1 MHLKSFSAYG
11 FKSFADRIELD
22 FGSGITAIVGPNGSG
37 KSNISDAVRWVLGE
51 QSAKYLRGSKM
62 EDVIFSG
69 SSKRRALGVAEVT
82 LNFDNSDHRL
92 GLDFDEVSIT
102 RRVFR
107 DGDSE
112 YAINKKNC
120 RLKDIIDLFADTGL
134 GRGSLSII
142 GQNKIDEIL
151 NSRPEERRNL
161 FEEAAGIV
169 KYRLRKKDAARR
181 LDDTAANLTRINDI
195 KTEVESQLEPLKEAA
210 AKTEQYNV
218 LAGELRTCRLTQF
231 VRKIDV
237 LEHARAQQ
245 EEKDAALERE
255 VAKNAAAAG
264 RQQAL
269 CAQLQQ
275 EADALSENY
284 NKLQDDIK
292 ARETALEKVRGQ
304 GAVLEERILQ
314 SRKAGVRLSQQNEK
328 LEQQVAS
335 LEKQLVSLT
344 DEYDVLEK
352 KQTAAGLLV
361 QKLTLGQKEKEV
373 LVQKARQ
380 EADSLKDAAFDT
392 MRRMVDLRN
401 RIRTLE
407 TEQEQRMRRREAL
420 KKNIEETESELTKQ
434 DAAYRKLLE
443 NQADMEN
450 NVQLSQRSSAEL
462 ARKLADEN
470 TALNAVRQKYNDC
483 QRRITALESRQNVL
497 NNMQKAYEGF
507 GYGVKAVLRAVE
519 SWRGRVI
526 GVAAELISVDAQYV
540 TAIETALGAASQNI
554 VMRDAEA
561 AKAAIG
567 YLKQHK
573 YGRATFLPLD
583 TIKTYPR
590 KAEDNQL
597 KKMPGVLGFADE
609 LISCGEDVEQVF
621 KFLLGR
627 VLVAQDMDAA
637 LEAARRSA
645 FRMRVVTLQG
655 DVVNAGGS
663 LTGGSRQQKEAGFL
677 SRVKEI
683 ETLAWQEEELRHELL
698 GYQEQAEAAEEVI
711 KEYSTKLSALK
722 AELQKYA
729 VRRAEITS
737 GLSRAEAEKQR
748 MSRNL
753 EVLLDDR
760 AAAAEEYLAA
770 RGKLQELRPQLAE
783 IEKEDTESK
792 SHLDALQKKMQAE
805 SSELESI
812 RRQLQDARVESE
824 ATTAKTT
831 MMAERMHQ
839 LDGEMERLQREVLA
853 NENEQQNLENSIAES
868 ENKKAELAQ
877 QTEAL
882 MAELNVISG
891 GREEFTAKR
900 IEIAARQEKAALELA
915 QAQKALEEAEKK
927 RNQAALESVKQNAEY
942 EHVLQQLESDYG
954 LTLEEAHKE
963 VLLEA
968 GDNSLRRQELSLQ
981 RRIEELGPVNAAAIE
996 QYAAVKERFEFLQKQ
1011 YDDLAGAKAN
1021 LESVISEINSGM
1033 SKRFKEAFAK
1043 INVYFSE
1050 CYVKLF
1056 GGGTAYLKLTDPGD
1070 VLSSGIDIE
1079 VQPPGK
1085 KLQSLYLLS
1094 GGERA
1099 LTVIALLFALLSYS
1113 PAPFCILDEIDA
1125 ALDEANVDRF
1135 ARFLTAYAENT
1146 QFIVI
1151 THRKGTMEAAKVLH
1165 GVTMEESGVSKL
1177 LSVKL
1182 TEKE

>member
-1 MHLKSFSAYG
+1 MRLKSFSAYG

-120 RLKDIIDLFADTGL
+120 RLKDIVDLFADTGL

-169 KYRLRKKDAARR
+169 KYRLRKKEAARR

-195 KTEVESQLEPLKEAA
+195 KSEVESQLEPLREAA
-210 AKTEQYNV
+210 AKTEKYNV
-218 LAGELRTCRLTQF
+218 LAGELRVCRLTQF

-237 LEHARAQQ
+237 LTDARAQQ
-245 EEKDAALERE
+245 AEKDAALERE
-255 VAKNAAAAG
+255 VAENAAEAG

-292 ARETALEKVRGQ
+292 AKETALEKVRGQ
-304 GAVLEERILQ
+304 NAVLEERILQ
-314 SRKAGVRLSQQNEK
+314 NQKAGQRLALQNEK
-328 LEQQVAS
+328 LEQQVEGM
-335 LEKQLVSLT
+335 EKQLTALT

-352 KQTAAGLLV
+352 KQTAA
-361 QKLTLGQKEKEV
+361 QV
-373 LVQKARQ
+373 LVNNLSKSQQ
-380 EADSLKDAAFDT
+380 EQEQLVKQAQQQADSLKDAAFDT

-401 RIRTLE
+401 KIRSFE

-420 KKNIEETESELTKQ
+420 KKNIEETENELQ
-434 DAAYRKLLE
+434 SRDASYRSLLDA
-443 NQADMEN
+443 QADLEN
-450 NVQLSQRSSAEL
+450 NVQLSQRSSQEL
-462 ARKLADEN
+462 SQK
-470 TALNAVRQKYNDC
+470 LNAETAVLNAARQKYNDC
-483 QRRITALESRQNVL
+483 QHRITALESRQNVL
-497 NNMQKAYEGF
+497 KNMQEAYEGF
-507 GYGVKAVLRAVE
+507 GYGVKAVIRAQE
-519 SWRGRVI
+519 NWHAGVI
-526 GVAAELISVDAQYV
+526 GVAAELLNADARYV
-540 TAIETALGAASQNI
+540 TAIETALGAAAQNI
-554 VMRDAEA
+554 VMRDAET
-561 AKAAIG
+561 AKAAIN

-590 KAEDNQL
+590 KAEDEQL

-609 LISCGEDVEQVF
+609 LVICKPDVEKVF

-627 VLVAQDMDAA
+627 VLVAQNMDAA
-637 LEAARRSA
+637 LAAARKSG
-645 FRMRVVTLQG
+645 FRLRAVTLQG
-655 DVVNAGGS
+655 DIVNAGGS

-677 SRVKEI
+677 SRTKEI
-683 ETLAWQEEELRHELL
+683 ETLSQQEAALHKELL
-698 GYQEQAEAAEEVI
+698 GYQEKLEASEDII
-711 KEYSTKLSALK
+711 KDYTAKLNALK

-737 GLSRAEAEKQR
+737 ALSRAGAEKERLSQH
-748 MSRNL
+748 L

-760 AAAAEEYLAA
+760 SAVSAEYMAA
-770 RGKLQELRPQLAE
+770 RVKLQELRPQLAE
-783 IEKEDTESK
+783 IEKEDSDSK
-792 SHLDALQKKMQAE
+792 TQLDVLQKKMQAAN
-805 SSELESI
+805 SELDSI
-812 RRQLQDARVESE
+812 RRRLQDARVDSE
-824 ATTAKTT
+824 ATAAKTA
-831 MMAERMHQ
+831 MMAERMRQ
-839 LDGEMERLQREVLA
+839 LDGEMECLQREALA
-853 NENEQQNLENSIAES
+853 NENEQQNLENAIAES
-868 ENKKAELAQ
+868 RSKKQELAQ
-877 QTEAL
+877 RSEAL
-882 MAELNVISG
+882 MAELSAISG

-900 IEIAARQEKAALELA
+900 IEIAGRQEQAAAALA
-915 QAQKALEEAEKK
+915 QAQKALEDAEKK
-927 RNQAALESVKQNAEY
+927 RNQAALESVRQNAEY
-942 EHVLQQLESDYG
+942 EHVLQQLDSEYG
-954 LTLEEAHKE
+954 LSLEEAHKE
-963 VLLEA
+963 ALADA
-968 GDNSLRRQELSLQ
+968 GDNALRRQELSLQ

-1011 YDDLAGAKAN
+1011 YNDLNEAKDN

-1033 SKRFKEAFAK
+1033 SRRFKEAFAK

-1085 KLQSLYLLS
+1085 KLQSLFLLS

-1146 QFIVI
+1146 QFIII
-1151 THRKGTMEAAKVLH
+1151 THRKGTMEAANVLH

-1182 TEKE
+1182 SERN

>member
-1 MHLKSFSAYG
+1 M
-11 FKSFADRIELD
+11 
-22 FGSGITAIVGPNGSG
+22 
-37 KSNISDAVRWVLGE
+37 
-51 QSAKYLRGSKM
+51 
-62 EDVIFSG
+62 
-69 SSKRRALGVAEVT
+69 
-82 LNFDNSDHRL
+82 
-92 GLDFDEVSIT
+92 
-102 RRVFR
+102 
-107 DGDSE
+107 
-112 YAINKKNC
+112 
-120 RLKDIIDLFADTGL
+120 
-134 GRGSLSII
+134 
-142 GQNKIDEIL
+142 
-151 NSRPEERRNL
+151 
-161 FEEAAGIV
+161 
-169 KYRLRKKDAARR
+169 
-181 LDDTAANLTRINDI
+181 
-195 KTEVESQLEPLKEAA
+195 
-210 AKTEQYNV
+210 
-218 LAGELRTCRLTQF
+218 
-231 VRKIDV
+231 
-237 LEHARAQQ
+237 
-245 EEKDAALERE
+245 
-255 VAKNAAAAG
+255 
-264 RQQAL
+264 
-269 CAQLQQ
+269 
-275 EADALSENY
+275 
-284 NKLQDDIK
+284 
-292 ARETALEKVRGQ
+292 
-304 GAVLEERILQ
+304 
-314 SRKAGVRLSQQNEK
+314 
-328 LEQQVAS
+328 
-335 LEKQLVSLT
+335 
-344 DEYDVLEK
+344 
-352 KQTAAGLLV
+352 
-361 QKLTLGQKEKEV
+361 
-373 LVQKARQ
+373 
-380 EADSLKDAAFDT
+380 
-392 MRRMVDLRN
+392 
-401 RIRTLE
+401 
-407 TEQEQRMRRREAL
+407 
-420 KKNIEETESELTKQ
+420 
-434 DAAYRKLLE
+434 
-443 NQADMEN
+443 
-450 NVQLSQRSSAEL
+450 
-462 ARKLADEN
+462 
-470 TALNAVRQKYNDC
+470 
-483 QRRITALESRQNVL
+483 
-497 NNMQKAYEGF
+497 
-507 GYGVKAVLRAVE
+507 
-519 SWRGRVI
+519 
-526 GVAAELISVDAQYV
+526 
-540 TAIETALGAASQNI
+540 
-554 VMRDAEA
+554 
-561 AKAAIG
+561 
-567 YLKQHK
+567 
-573 YGRATFLPLD
+573 
-583 TIKTYPR
+583 
-590 KAEDNQL
+590 
-597 KKMPGVLGFADE
+597 
-609 LISCGEDVEQVF
+609 
-621 KFLLGR
+621 
-627 VLVAQDMDAA
+627 
-637 LEAARRSA
+637 
-645 FRMRVVTLQG
+645 
-655 DVVNAGGS
+655 
-663 LTGGSRQQKEAGFL
+663 
-677 SRVKEI
+677 
-683 ETLAWQEEELRHELL
+683 
-698 GYQEQAEAAEEVI
+698 
-711 KEYSTKLSALK
+711 
-722 AELQKYA
+722 
-729 VRRAEITS
+729 
-737 GLSRAEAEKQR
+737 
-748 MSRNL
+748 

-900 IEIAARQEKAALELA
+900 IEIAARQEKAALELT

-942 EHVLQQLESDYG
+942 EHVLQQLESEYG

-963 VLLEA
+963 ALLEA
-968 GDNSLRRQELSLQ
+968 GDSSLRRQELSLQ

-1011 YDDLAGAKAN
+1011 YEDLAGAKAN

-1151 THRKGTMEAAKVLH
+1151 THRKGTMEAANVLH

>member
-92 GLDFDEVSIT
+92 GLDFDEVSVT

-120 RLKDIIDLFADTGL
+120 RLKDIVDLFADTGL
-134 GRGSLSII
+134 GKGSLSII

-151 NSRPEERRNL
+151 NSRPEDRRTL

-195 KTEVESQLEPLKEAA
+195 KCEVESQLEPLKEAA

-237 LEHARAQQ
+237 LTAAREQQ
-245 EEKDAALERE
+245 AEKDAALERD
-255 VAKNAAAAG
+255 VAQNAAEVG
-264 RQQAL
+264 KQQAL
-269 CAQLQQ
+269 CVQLQQ
-275 EADALSENY
+275 EADALSESY

-304 GAVLEERILQ
+304 SAVLEERILQ
-314 SRKAGVRLSQQNEK
+314 SQKAGQRLTVQNEK
-328 LEQQVAS
+328 LEQQVDG
-335 LEKQLVSLT
+335 LEKQLAALT
-344 DEYDVLEK
+344 DEYDILEQ
-352 KQTAAGLLV
+352 KQTAAQLLV
-361 QKLTLGQKEKEV
+361 NKLTNAQQEKEA
-373 LVQKARQ
+373 LMQQAQ
-380 EADSLKDAAFDT
+380 QQAEGLKDAAFDT
-392 MRRMVDLRN
+392 MRKMVDLRN
-401 RIRTLE
+401 KIRTLE
-407 TEQEQRMRRREAL
+407 QEQEQRMRRRDAL
-420 KKNIEETESELTKQ
+420 KKNIEETENEL
-434 DAAYRKLLE
+434 ARHEAEYRRLQGA
-443 NQADMEN
+443 QADLEN
-450 NVQLSQRSSAEL
+450 NVELTQRSSAEL
-462 ARKLADEN
+462 TQKITAES
-470 TALNAVRQKYNDC
+470 TALSGVRQKYNDC

-507 GYGVKAVLRAVE
+507 GHGVKTVIRAQEVW
-519 SWRGRVI
+519 SGRVL
-526 GVAAELISVDAQYV
+526 GVAAELISVGAQYV
-540 TAIETALGAASQNI
+540 TAIETALGAAAQNI
-554 VMRDAEA
+554 VMQDAEA
-561 AKAAIG
+561 AKAAIN
-567 YLKQHK
+567 YLKQQK
-573 YGRATFLPLD
+573 AGRATFLPLD

-590 KAEDNQL
+590 KAEDEQL
-597 KKMPGVLGFADE
+597 KKLPGILGFADE
-609 LISCGEDVEQVF
+609 LVSCKQEVKRVF

-627 VLVAQDMDAA
+627 VLIAENMDAA
-637 LEAARRSA
+637 LAAARKSG
-645 FRMRVVTLQG
+645 FRLRAVTLQG

-677 SRVKEI
+677 SRTKEI
-683 ETLAWQEEELRHELL
+683 EALAEQERALHKELL
-698 GYQEQAEAAEEVI
+698 GYQEQAESAEEVLKGYTQ
-711 KEYSTKLSALK
+711 KENALK

-737 GLSRAEAEKQR
+737 AVSRAEAEKQR
-748 MSRNL
+748 LGQHM

-760 AAAAEEYLAA
+760 SAIGQEYMAA
-770 RGKLQELRPQLAE
+770 RENLQALRPQLAE
-783 IEKEDTESK
+783 IEKQDTESK
-792 SHLDALQKKMQAE
+792 SRLDALQKKMQAD
-805 SSELESI
+805 SSELDSI
-812 RRQLQDARVESE
+812 RRRLQDARVESE

-853 NENEQQNLENSIAES
+853 NEHEQQNLENAIAES
-868 ENKKAELAQ
+868 TAKKAELAQ
-877 QTEAL
+877 RTETL
-882 MAELNVISG
+882 MGELAAISG
-891 GREEFTAKR
+891 GREEFTAQR
-900 IEIAARQEKAALELA
+900 IAIASRQEAAALALA
-915 QAQKALEEAEKK
+915 SAQKVLEDAEKK

-942 EHVLQQLESDYG
+942 EHVLDQLQNDYG
-954 LTLEEAHKE
+954 LTLEEAHAE
-963 VLLEA
+963 NLLEA
-968 GDNSLRRQELSLQ
+968 SDNALRRQELSLQ
-981 RRIEELGPVNAAAIE
+981 RKIDELGPVNAAAIE
-996 QYAAVKERFEFLQKQ
+996 QYAAVKDRFEFLQKQ
-1011 YDDLAGAKAN
+1011 YDDLAEAKNN

-1043 INVYFSE
+1043 INIYFSE

-1056 GGGTAYLKLTDPGD
+1056 GGGTAYLKLTDPAD
-1070 VLSSGIDIE
+1070 VLNSGIDIE

-1085 KLQSLYLLS
+1085 KLQSLFLLS

-1135 ARFLTAYAENT
+1135 AKFLSAYAENT

-1151 THRKGTMEAAKVLH
+1151 THRKGTMEAAHVLH

>member
-120 RLKDIIDLFADTGL
+120 RLKDIVDLFADTGL

-151 NSRPEERRNL
+151 NSRAEDRRTL
-161 FEEAAGIV
+161 FEESAGIV

-195 KTEVESQLEPLKEAA
+195 KCEVENQLEPLAEAA
-210 AKTEQYNV
+210 AKTEEYNV

-237 LEHARAQQ
+237 LTAAREQQ
-245 EEKDAALERE
+245 AEKDAALERE
-255 VAKNAAAAG
+255 VAQSAAEAG

-275 EADALSENY
+275 EADALSESY

-304 GAVLEERILQ
+304 SAVLEERILQ
-314 SRKAGVRLSQQNEK
+314 SRKADQRLTQQNEK
-328 LEQQVAS
+328 LEQQVEA
-335 LEKQLVSLT
+335 LEKQLAALT
-344 DEYDVLEK
+344 DEYDVLEQ
-352 KQTAAGLLV
+352 KQAAAQLLVNKLTAA
-361 QKLTLGQKEKEV
+361 QEEKET
-373 LVQKARQ
+373 LVR
-380 EADSLKDAAFDT
+380 EAQQQAEGLKDAAFDT
-392 MRRMVDLRN
+392 MRKMVDLRN
-401 RIRTLE
+401 KIRSLE
-407 TEQEQRMRRREAL
+407 QEQEQRMRRREAL
-420 KKNIEETESELTKQ
+420 KKNIEEAESELERREA
-434 DAAYRKLLE
+434 DYRKLLDA
-443 NQADMEN
+443 QTDLEN
-450 NVQLSQRSSAEL
+450 NVELAQRSSAEL
-462 ARKLADEN
+462 SQKAAAEN
-470 TALNAVRQKYNDC
+470 AVLNGVRQKYNDC

-507 GYGVKAVLRAVE
+507 GFGVKTVIRSQEAW
-519 SWRGRVI
+519 SNSVI
-526 GVAAELISVDAQYV
+526 GVAAELLKVEAEYV
-540 TAIETALGAASQNI
+540 TAIETALGAAAQNL
-554 VMRDAEA
+554 VMRDAES
-561 AKAAIG
+561 AKAAIN
-567 YLKQHK
+567 YLKQRK
-573 YGRATFLPLD
+573 SGRATFLPLD

-590 KAEDNQL
+590 KAEDEAF
-597 KKMPGVLGFADE
+597 KKLPGILGYADE
-609 LISCGEDVEQVF
+609 LISCQPEVKKVF
-621 KFLLGR
+621 SFLLGR

-637 LEAARRSA
+637 LAAARKSG

-677 SRVKEI
+677 SRTKEI
-683 ETLAWQEEELRHELL
+683 EALEHEERALHKELL
-698 GYQEQAEAAEEVI
+698 GYQEEAESSEEVL
-711 KEYSTKLSALK
+711 KGYAAKLNALK

-748 MSRNL
+748 LAQHL

-760 AAAAEEYLAA
+760 SAISQEYLSA
-770 RGKLQELRPQLAE
+770 RGVLADLRPQLAE

-792 SHLDALQKKMQAE
+792 GKLDALQKKMQAE
-805 SSELESI
+805 TSELESI
-812 RRQLQDARVESE
+812 RRRLQDARVENE
-824 ATTAKTT
+824 ATSAKTA

-839 LDGEMERLQREVLA
+839 LDGEMERLQREALA
-853 NENEQQNLENSIAES
+853 NENEQQNLENAIAES
-868 ENKKAELAQ
+868 TAKRAELAQ
-877 QTEAL
+877 RTEAL
-882 MAELNVISG
+882 MGELAEISG

-900 IEIAARQEKAALELA
+900 VAIAGKQEAAALALTAA
-915 QAQKALEEAEKK
+915 QRALEEAEKK

-942 EHVLQQLESDYG
+942 EHVLQQLDADYG
-954 LTLEEAHKE
+954 LTLEAAHNE
-963 VLLEA
+963 TLLE
-968 GDNSLRRQELSLQ
+968 GSDNSLRRQELALQ
-981 RRIEELGPVNAAAIE
+981 RKIDELGPVNAAAIE

-1011 YDDLAGAKAN
+1011 YGDLAEAKAN
-1021 LESVISEINSGM
+1021 LEGVIAEINSGM
-1033 SKRFKEAFAK
+1033 SRRFKEAFAK

-1070 VLSSGIDIE
+1070 VLNSGIDIE

-1085 KLQSLYLLS
+1085 KLQSLFLLS

-1135 ARFLTAYAENT
+1135 AKFLSAYAENT

-1151 THRKGTMEAAKVLH
+1151 THRKGTMEAAHVLH

-1177 LSVKL
+1177 LSVKM

>member
-82 LNFDNSDHRL
+82 LDFDNTDHRL

-120 RLKDIIDLFADTGL
+120 RLKDIVDLFADTGL

-151 NSRPEERRNL
+151 NSRAEDRRTL

-195 KTEVESQLEPLKEAA
+195 KSEVESQLEPLKEAA
-210 AKTEQYNV
+210 AKTEQYNI

-237 LEHARAQQ
+237 LTAAREQQ
-245 EEKDAALERE
+245 AEKDTTLERD
-255 VAKNAAAAG
+255 VAESAAAAG

-269 CAQLQQ
+269 CVQLQQ
-275 EADALSENY
+275 EADALSERY

-292 ARETALEKVRGQ
+292 AKETALEKVRGQ
-304 GAVLEERILQ
+304 SAVLEERILQ
-314 SRKAGVRLSQQNEK
+314 NKKAGERLALQNIK
-328 LEQQVAS
+328 LEQQVEG
-335 LEKQLVSLT
+335 LEQQLAALT

-352 KQTAAGLLV
+352 KQTAARFLVDKLTKEQQDKEALV
-361 QKLTLGQKEKEV
+361 QQA
-373 LVQKARQ
+373 QQ
-380 EADSLKDAAFDT
+380 ETEGLKDAAFDT
-392 MRRMVDLRN
+392 MRKMVDLRN
-401 RIRTLE
+401 KIRILE
-407 TEQEQRMRRREAL
+407 QEQEQRMRRREAL
-420 KKNIEETESELTKQ
+420 KKNIEENETELQKCEQEYLS
-434 DAAYRKLLE
+434 LLE
-443 NQADMEN
+443 TQADLEN
-450 NVQLSQRSSAEL
+450 NIQLAQRSSAEL
-462 ARKLADEN
+462 AQKAAAEN
-470 TALNAVRQKYNDC
+470 KILNGVHQKYNDC

-507 GYGVKAVLRAVE
+507 GYGVKAVIRAQEAWSGKVT
-519 SWRGRVI
+519 
-526 GVAAELISVDAQYV
+526 GVAAELINVEAEYV
-540 TAIETALGAASQNI
+540 TAIETALGAAAQNI
-554 VMRDAEA
+554 VMQDADA
-561 AKAAIG
+561 AKAAIN

-590 KAEDNQL
+590 KAEDEQL
-597 KKMPGVLGFADE
+597 KNLPGVLGFADE
-609 LISCGEDVEQVF
+609 LVSCKPEVAKVF
-621 KFLLGR
+621 SFLLGR
-627 VLVAQDMDAA
+627 VLIAQDMDSA
-637 LEAARRSA
+637 LAAARKSG
-645 FRMRVVTLQG
+645 FRLRAVTLQG

-677 SRVKEI
+677 SRTKEI
-683 ETLAWQEEELRHELL
+683 EALKQQESILHKELL
-698 GYQEQAEAAEEVI
+698 GYQEQAENSEEILKGYAE
-711 KEYSTKLSALK
+711 KENALK

-729 VRRAEITS
+729 VRRAETVS
-737 GLSRAEAEKQR
+737 ALSRSEAEKQR
-748 MSRNL
+748 LAQHL

-760 AAAAEEYLAA
+760 NALGQEYLAA
-770 RGKLQELRPQLAE
+770 RETLQALKPQLAE
-783 IEKEDTESK
+783 IEKEDSESK
-792 SHLDALQKKMQAE
+792 SRLDALQKKMQAE
-805 SSELESI
+805 TAGLESI

-831 MMAERMHQ
+831 LMAERMRQ
-839 LDGEMERLQREVLA
+839 LDGEMERLQREVLG
-853 NENEQQNLENSIAES
+853 NENEQQNLENAIAES
-868 ENKKAELAQ
+868 TAQKAELAKR
-877 QTEAL
+877 TEIL
-882 MAELNVISG
+882 MGELSAISG
-891 GREEFTAKR
+891 GREEFTAQR
-900 IEIAARQEKAALELA
+900 VAIAARQEAAALALA
-915 QAQKALEEAEKK
+915 AAQKELEDAEKK

-942 EHVLQQLESDYG
+942 EHVLQQLHTDYG
-954 LTLEEAHKE
+954 LTLEEAHAE
-963 VLLEA
+963 TLLDIA
-968 GDNSLRRQELSLQ
+968 DNALRRQELSLQ
-981 RRIEELGPVNAAAIE
+981 RRIDELGPVNAAAIE

-1011 YDDLAGAKAN
+1011 YEDLAEAKNN

-1043 INVYFSE
+1043 INIYFSE

-1056 GGGTAYLKLTDPGD
+1056 GGGTAYLKLTDPAD
-1070 VLSSGIDIE
+1070 VLNSGIDIE

-1085 KLQSLYLLS
+1085 KLQSLFLLS

-1135 ARFLTAYAENT
+1135 ARFLSAYAENT

-1151 THRKGTMEAAKVLH
+1151 THRKGTMEAAHVLH

>member
-237 LEHARAQQ
+237 LEQARAQQ

-292 ARETALEKVRGQ
+292 AKETALEKVRGQ

-361 QKLTLGQKEKEV
+361 QKLTLGQKEKEA

-380 EADSLKDAAFDT
+380 EAESLKDAAFDT

-420 KKNIEETESELTKQ
+420 KKNIEETENELAKQ

-443 NQADMEN
+443 NQADLEN

-497 NNMQKAYEGF
+497 NNM
-507 GYGVKAVLRAVE
+507 LR
-519 SWRGRVI
+519 
-526 GVAAELISVDAQYV
+526 
-540 TAIETALGAASQNI
+540 
-554 VMRDAEA
+554 
-561 AKAAIG
+561 
-567 YLKQHK
+567 
-573 YGRATFLPLD
+573 
-583 TIKTYPR
+583 
-590 KAEDNQL
+590 
-597 KKMPGVLGFADE
+597 
-609 LISCGEDVEQVF
+609 
-621 KFLLGR
+621 
-627 VLVAQDMDAA
+627 
-637 LEAARRSA
+637 
-645 FRMRVVTLQG
+645 
-655 DVVNAGGS
+655 
-663 LTGGSRQQKEAGFL
+663 
-677 SRVKEI
+677 
-683 ETLAWQEEELRHELL
+683 
-698 GYQEQAEAAEEVI
+698 
-711 KEYSTKLSALK
+711 
-722 AELQKYA
+722 
-729 VRRAEITS
+729 
-737 GLSRAEAEKQR
+737 
-748 MSRNL
+748 
-753 EVLLDDR
+753 
-760 AAAAEEYLAA
+760 
-770 RGKLQELRPQLAE
+770 
-783 IEKEDTESK
+783 
-792 SHLDALQKKMQAE
+792 
-805 SSELESI
+805 
-812 RRQLQDARVESE
+812 
-824 ATTAKTT
+824 
-831 MMAERMHQ
+831 
-839 LDGEMERLQREVLA
+839 
-853 NENEQQNLENSIAES
+853 
-868 ENKKAELAQ
+868 
-877 QTEAL
+877 
-882 MAELNVISG
+882 
-891 GREEFTAKR
+891 
-900 IEIAARQEKAALELA
+900 
-915 QAQKALEEAEKK
+915 
-927 RNQAALESVKQNAEY
+927 
-942 EHVLQQLESDYG
+942 
-954 LTLEEAHKE
+954 
-963 VLLEA
+963 
-968 GDNSLRRQELSLQ
+968 LRR
-981 RRIEELGPVNAAAIE
+981 
-996 QYAAVKERFEFLQKQ
+996 
-1011 YDDLAGAKAN
+1011 
-1021 LESVISEINSGM
+1021 
-1033 SKRFKEAFAK
+1033 
-1043 INVYFSE
+1043 
-1050 CYVKLF
+1050 
-1056 GGGTAYLKLTDPGD
+1056 
-1070 VLSSGIDIE
+1070 
-1079 VQPPGK
+1079 
-1085 KLQSLYLLS
+1085 
-1094 GGERA
+1094 
-1099 LTVIALLFALLSYS
+1099 
-1113 PAPFCILDEIDA
+1113 
-1125 ALDEANVDRF
+1125 
-1135 ARFLTAYAENT
+1135 
-1146 QFIVI
+1146 
-1151 THRKGTMEAAKVLH
+1151 
-1165 GVTMEESGVSKL
+1165 
-1177 LSVKL
+1177 
-1182 TEKE
+1182 

>member
-1 MHLKSFSAYG
+1 MHLTSFSAYG

-82 LNFDNSDHRL
+82 LNFDNRDHRL

-107 DGDSE
+107 NGDSE

-120 RLKDIIDLFADTGL
+120 RLKDIVDLFADTGL

-151 NSRPEERRNL
+151 NSRPEERRTL

-169 KYRLRKKDAARR
+169 KYRLRKKDATRR

-195 KTEVESQLEPLKEAA
+195 KCEVESQVEPLREAA
-210 AKTEQYNV
+210 ARTEQYNV
-218 LAGELRTCRLTQF
+218 LAGELRACRLTQF

-237 LEHARAQQ
+237 LSQARAQQ
-245 EEKDAALERE
+245 EEKNAALELE
-255 VAKNAAAAG
+255 VAESAAAAG

-275 EADALSENY
+275 EADALSESY

-304 GAVLEERILQ
+304 SAVLEERILQ
-314 SRKAGVRLSQQNEK
+314 NKKAGERLSLQNEK
-328 LEQQVAS
+328 LEQQVAE
-335 LEKQLVSLT
+335 LEKQLAALT
-344 DEYDVLEK
+344 DEYDMLEK
-352 KQTAAGLLV
+352 KQTAAQLLV
-361 QKLTLGQKEKEV
+361 NKLAQAQQDSEAMVEE
-373 LVQKARQ
+373 ARQ
-380 EADSLKDAAFDT
+380 QADDLKNAAFDT
-392 MRRMVDLRN
+392 MRQMVDLRN

-407 TEQEQRMRRREAL
+407 TEQEQRMRRRETL
-420 KKNIEETESELTKQ
+420 KKNIEEAEGEQERCEAEYRRLLGVQSDLEHNTELAE
-434 DAAYRKLLE
+434 
-443 NQADMEN
+443 
-450 NVQLSQRSSAEL
+450 RSSAEL
-462 ARKLADEN
+462 AGKMSAEN
-470 TALNAVRQKYNDC
+470 TALNKVRQQYNDC
-483 QRRITALESRQNVL
+483 QRRVSALESRQNVL

-507 GYGVKAVLRAVE
+507 GYGVKAVIRAQE
-519 SWRGRVI
+519 AWSSSVI
-526 GVAAELISVDAQYV
+526 GVAAELIKVEAQYV
-540 TAIETALGAASQNI
+540 TAVETALGAAAQNI
-554 VMRDAEA
+554 IMRDAES

-583 TIKTYPR
+583 TIKAYPR
-590 KAEDNQL
+590 RAEDEQL
-597 KKMPGVLGFADE
+597 KAMPGILGFADE
-609 LISCGEDVEQVF
+609 LVSCEPGVKPVYN
-621 KFLLGR
+621 FLLGR
-627 VLVAQDMDAA
+627 VLIAKDMDAA
-637 LEAARRSA
+637 LAAARKSG
-645 FRMRVVTLQG
+645 FRLRAVTLQG

-677 SRVKEI
+677 SRTREL
-683 ETLAWQEEELRHELL
+683 ESLAEQEQALHKELL
-698 GYQEQAEAAEEVI
+698 GYQEQIESAEEI
-711 KEYSTKLSALK
+711 LKEYAARLNGLK

-729 VRRAEITS
+729 VRRAETGSSI
-737 GLSRAEAEKQR
+737 SRMETEKQR
-748 MSRNL
+748 LAQHL
-753 EVLLDDR
+753 ELLLDDR
-760 AAAAEEYLAA
+760 NIISQEYLAA
-770 RGKLQELRPQLAE
+770 RNALQELRPQLAAV
-783 IEKEDTESK
+783 EKQDEDSK
-792 SHLDALQKKMQAE
+792 GRLDALQKKMQAE

-812 RRQLQDARVESE
+812 RRRLQDARVESE

-839 LDGEMERLQREVLA
+839 LDSEMERLQREVLA
-853 NENEQQNLENSIAES
+853 NENEQQKLENAIEESINARE
-868 ENKKAELAQ
+868 ALAQ
-877 QTEAL
+877 KTEAL
-882 MAELNVISG
+882 MGELSAISG

-900 IEIAARQEKAALELA
+900 IAIAGKQEAAALALATARKEL
-915 QAQKALEEAEKK
+915 ENAEKK
-927 RNQAALESVKQNAEY
+927 RTQAAMESVKQNAEY
-942 EHVLQQLESDYG
+942 EHVLQQLEAEYG
-954 LTLEEAHKE
+954 ISLEEAHS
-963 VLLEA
+963 EA
-968 GDNSLRRQELSLQ
+968 QADISDNALRRQELSLQ
-981 RRIEELGPVNAAAIE
+981 RSIEALGPVNMAAIE

-1011 YDDLAGAKAN
+1011 YDDLSEAKAN

-1056 GGGTAYLKLTDPGD
+1056 GGGTAYLKLTDSSD
-1070 VLSSGIDIE
+1070 VLNSGIDIE

-1151 THRKGTMEAAKVLH
+1151 THRKGTMEAAHVLH

>member
-169 KYRLRKKDAARR
+169 KYRLRKKNAARR

-237 LEHARAQQ
+237 LEQARAQQ

-255 VAKNAAAAG
+255 VAQNAAAAG

-292 ARETALEKVRGQ
+292 AKETALEKVRGQ

-361 QKLTLGQKEKEV
+361 QKLTLGQKEKEA

-380 EADSLKDAAFDT
+380 EAESLKDAAFDT

-420 KKNIEETESELTKQ
+420 KKNIEETENELAKQ

-443 NQADMEN
+443 NQADLEN

-470 TALNAVRQKYNDC
+470 TVLNAVRQKYNDC

-507 GYGVKAVLRAVE
+507 GYGVKAVLRAEE
-519 SWRGRVI
+519 SWR
-526 GVAAELISVDAQYV
+526 
-540 TAIETALGAASQNI
+540 
-554 VMRDAEA
+554 
-561 AKAAIG
+561 
-567 YLKQHK
+567 LK
-573 YGRATFLPLD
+573 RF
-583 TIKTYPR
+583 
-590 KAEDNQL
+590 
-597 KKMPGVLGFADE
+597 
-609 LISCGEDVEQVF
+609 C
-621 KFLLGR
+621 
-627 VLVAQDMDAA
+627 
-637 LEAARRSA
+637 
-645 FRMRVVTLQG
+645 
-655 DVVNAGGS
+655 
-663 LTGGSRQQKEAGFL
+663 
-677 SRVKEI
+677 
-683 ETLAWQEEELRHELL
+683 
-698 GYQEQAEAAEEVI
+698 
-711 KEYSTKLSALK
+711 
-722 AELQKYA
+722 
-729 VRRAEITS
+729 VR
-737 GLSRAEAEKQR
+737 
-748 MSRNL
+748 
-753 EVLLDDR
+753 
-760 AAAAEEYLAA
+760 
-770 RGKLQELRPQLAE
+770 
-783 IEKEDTESK
+783 
-792 SHLDALQKKMQAE
+792 
-805 SSELESI
+805 
-812 RRQLQDARVESE
+812 
-824 ATTAKTT
+824 
-831 MMAERMHQ
+831 
-839 LDGEMERLQREVLA
+839 
-853 NENEQQNLENSIAES
+853 
-868 ENKKAELAQ
+868 KKA
-877 QTEAL
+877 
-882 MAELNVISG
+882 G
-891 GREEFTAKR
+891 
-900 IEIAARQEKAALELA
+900 
-915 QAQKALEEAEKK
+915 
-927 RNQAALESVKQNAEY
+927 
-942 EHVLQQLESDYG
+942 
-954 LTLEEAHKE
+954 
-963 VLLEA
+963 A
-968 GDNSLRRQELSLQ
+968 GE
-981 RRIEELGPVNAAAIE
+981 
-996 QYAAVKERFEFLQKQ
+996 
-1011 YDDLAGAKAN
+1011 
-1021 LESVISEINSGM
+1021 
-1033 SKRFKEAFAK
+1033 
-1043 INVYFSE
+1043 
-1050 CYVKLF
+1050 
-1056 GGGTAYLKLTDPGD
+1056 
-1070 VLSSGIDIE
+1070 
-1079 VQPPGK
+1079 
-1085 KLQSLYLLS
+1085 
-1094 GGERA
+1094 
-1099 LTVIALLFALLSYS
+1099 
-1113 PAPFCILDEIDA
+1113 
-1125 ALDEANVDRF
+1125 
-1135 ARFLTAYAENT
+1135 
-1146 QFIVI
+1146 
-1151 THRKGTMEAAKVLH
+1151 
-1165 GVTMEESGVSKL
+1165 
-1177 LSVKL
+1177 
-1182 TEKE
+1182 

>member
-37 KSNISDAVRWVLGE
+37 KSNISDAIRWVLGE

-120 RLKDIIDLFADTGL
+120 RLKDIVDLFADTGL

-151 NSRPEERRNL
+151 NSRAEDRRTL

-195 KTEVESQLEPLKEAA
+195 KSEVESQLEPLKEAA
-210 AKTEQYNV
+210 AKTEKYNI

-237 LEHARAQQ
+237 LTKAREQQ
-245 EEKDAALERE
+245 AERDAALELA
-255 VAKNAAAAG
+255 VAENAAAAG
-264 RQQAL
+264 KQQAL
-269 CAQLQQ
+269 CVQLQQ
-275 EADALSENY
+275 EADALSESY

-292 ARETALEKVRGQ
+292 AKETALEKVHGQ
-304 GAVLEERILQ
+304 NAVLEERILQ
-314 SRKAGVRLSQQNEK
+314 NKKAGERLSLQNSK
-328 LEQQVAS
+328 LEQQVEG
-335 LEKQLVSLT
+335 LEKQLAALT

-352 KQTAAGLLV
+352 KQTAACLLV
-361 QKLTLGQKEKEV
+361 DKLTKEQNDREN
-373 LVQKARQ
+373 LVQQVQQDA
-380 EADSLKDAAFDT
+380 EGLKDAAFDT
-392 MRRMVDLRN
+392 MRKMVDLRN
-401 RIRTLE
+401 KIRMLE
-407 TEQEQRMRRREAL
+407 QEQEQRMRRREAL
-420 KKNIEETESELTKQ
+420 KKNIEENENELQKYETE
-434 DAAYRKLLE
+434 YRSLLE
-443 NQADMEN
+443 NQADLEN
-450 NVQLSQRSSAEL
+450 NIQLAQRGSAEL
-462 ARKLADEN
+462 AQKAAAE
-470 TALNAVRQKYNDC
+470 TKVLNSVRQQYNDC

-507 GYGVKAVLRAVE
+507 GYGVKAVIRAQE
-519 SWRGRVI
+519 AWNSKVI
-526 GVAAELISVDAQYV
+526 GVAAELISVEAEYV
-540 TAIETALGAASQNI
+540 TAIETALGAAAQNI
-554 VMRDAEA
+554 VMQDADA
-561 AKAAIG
+561 AKAAIN

-573 YGRATFLPLD
+573 SGRATFLPLD
-583 TIKTYPR
+583 TIKIYPR
-590 KAEDNQL
+590 KTEDEQL
-597 KKMPGVLGFADE
+597 KNLPGVLGFADE
-609 LISCGEDVEQVF
+609 LVSCKPEVAKVF
-621 KFLLGR
+621 SFLLGR
-627 VLVAQDMDAA
+627 VLIAKDMDSALAA
-637 LEAARRSA
+637 GRRSG
-645 FRMRVVTLQG
+645 FRLRAVTLQG

-677 SRVKEI
+677 SRTKEI
-683 ETLAWQEEELRHELL
+683 ETLVQQERILHKELL
-698 GYQEQAEAAEEVI
+698 GYQEQAESSEEI
-711 KEYSTKLSALK
+711 LKGYTNKENDLK

-729 VRRAEITS
+729 VRRAEITAA
-737 GLSRAEAEKQR
+737 LNRAENEKQR
-748 MSRNL
+748 LAQHL

-760 AAAAEEYLAA
+760 NELGQEYLAA
-770 RGKLQELRPQLAE
+770 RETLQALKPQLAE
-783 IEKEDTESK
+783 IEKEDLASK
-792 SHLDALQKKMQAE
+792 SKLDELQKKMQAE
-805 SSELESI
+805 TAGLESV

-831 MMAERMHQ
+831 LMAERMHQ
-839 LDGEMERLQREVLA
+839 LDGEMERLQREVLG
-853 NENEQQNLENSIAES
+853 NEREQQNLENAINES
-868 ENKKAELAQ
+868 TVQKAELAKR
-877 QTEAL
+877 TEIL
-882 MAELNVISG
+882 LGELSAISG
-891 GREEFTAKR
+891 GREEFTEQR
-900 IEIAARQEKAALELA
+900 IAIAARQETAARELA
-915 QAQKALEEAEKK
+915 AAQKALEDAEKK

-942 EHVLQQLESDYG
+942 EHVLQQLHTDYG
-954 LTLEEAHKE
+954 LTLEEAHAE
-963 VLLEA
+963 TLLDIA
-968 GDNSLRRQELSLQ
+968 DNALRRQELSLQ
-981 RRIEELGPVNAAAIE
+981 RRIDELGPVNAAAIE

-1011 YDDLAGAKAN
+1011 YDDLAEAKSN

-1043 INVYFSE
+1043 INIYFSE

-1056 GGGTAYLKLTDPGD
+1056 GGGTAYLKLTDPSD
-1070 VLSSGIDIE
+1070 VLNSGIDIE

-1085 KLQSLYLLS
+1085 KLQSLFLLS

-1135 ARFLTAYAENT
+1135 AGFLSAYAENT

-1151 THRKGTMEAAKVLH
+1151 THRKGTMEAAHVLH